1 MIVRLESR
9 PTAPSAFDALFDR
22 GALFPDLDWQT
33 GVARTTRYPYVN
45 IADMKDALHVVAE
58 IPGVPKDAID
68 IKLLGD
74 VLTISGER
82 TAPEVPKGAASVREE
97 ITYGRFER
105 SFKLPY
111 EVDGAKVSA
120 EYRDGVLSIVLPKV
134 EAAKPKAIVIQ

>member
-9 PTAPSAFDALFDR
+9 PAAITPFDVLFDR
-22 GALFPDLDWQT
+22 GTIFPDIDWQT
-33 GVARTTRYPYVN
+33 GITRTNRYPYVN

-82 TAPEVPKGAASVREE
+82 KGPEVPKGAASIRQE

-111 EVDGAKVSA
+111 EVDGSKVGA
-120 EYRDGVLSIVLPKV
+120 EYSDGVLRIVLPKV

>member
-9 PTAPSAFDALFDR
+9 PAAITPFDVLFDR
-22 GALFPDLDWQT
+22 GALFPDLNWQT
-33 GVARTTRYPYVN
+33 GVTRPQLYPYVN
-45 IADMKDALHVVAE
+45 IADMKDALQIVAE
-58 IPGVPKDAID
+58 IPGVPKDDIG

-74 VLTISGER
+74 VLTIGGVR
-82 TAPEVPKGAASVREE
+82 KAPEVPKGATRVREE
-97 ITYGRFER
+97 ITYGEFER

-111 EVDGAKVSA
+111 EVDGSKVSA